1 MSEQRPKPIAFHA
14 VMAMACLPIL
24 VAGCGGATEQTSAGG
39 SSSAAAASS
48 APTVQA
54 LLAPAGLAA
63 TPGNAQIGLTWSAT
77 SNATSYNLKRAASS
91 GGPYGPLGATAAT
104 SYMDTTAVNGTTY
117 FYVVAAVNSQGTS
130 ADSAPASGTPAAVAT
145 TPPVSTP
152 PVTPPPVTPPPVTPP
167 PVTPPPVTTPPVT
180 TTPVTS
186 LPAVAVLNNVQ
197 AVINGSGATITFDP
211 VDGAVDYR
219 VYELPSNSNI
229 QLASDGSVVIPNAV
243 YRCAGTYQ
251 VPAPRLEDAT
261 TQDNGITTR
270 VASAVDGYNRSLA
283 EATLGYVY
291 SSPAPGLTP
300 VYAVG
305 NPNIYSD
312 DDYYY
317 RYQASREK
325 KYTVSASEY
334 ASLVASGW
342 RDDGIAFYVPQ
353 TASAATQPVLSNASL
368 SDQTFG
374 SRYYLNQGAELNSRN
389 ASLGFATAFN
399 VLATAAPGSL
409 PLMRVFYQTAGG
421 RSHDELAVGHAAFA
435 RIRYQ
440 GLNNPVPTV
449 HYSGITAAKTL
460 VVEAL
465 DRGCPFQGIVSSQS
479 LAAQTFSFSTYSM
492 THQPWYT
499 VADLQKIVDS
509 GEVYLNGQ
517 YDGVV
522 GRPKAIARAYLSVAP
537 RTVPQMDWMST
548 ANSFS
553 EAFTS
558 VACGAPDGNC
568 FQQFREQSNT
578 YISFL
583 SAETSH
589 WQAGNVLG
597 ELLINYADWA
607 GDTNG
612 KVRIT
617 VRSQQA
623 TIASNSFVHATMEVN
638 SVGSARRYPQMIIS
652 DQSIPVQYNLIN
664 GRSLILQT
672 FGDFPSRVDLE
683 ICDHVTWDVN
693 QQCPRFIFR
702 HTFNSSGAI
711 SGINPIPEED
721 QFMAAVDAPTKFDLY
736 TSNSRAYI
744 FVNGKPYACANL
756 AANSGVSPA
765 PVPPTGP
772 ATVTFGDALYHSA
785 ADDNF
790 LTKMPGSYINRHQQT
805 ETNRHFDN
813 LGFSSGVAAPPWN
826 ETSLPCSSTM
836 TNLNYDPS
844 L

>member
-1 MSEQRPKPIAFHA
+1 MFEQRPKPMTIRAL
-14 VMAMACLPIL
+14 MMMACVIL
-24 VAGCGGATEQTSAGG
+24 LAGCGGTSEQASTGAPASAQA
-39 SSSAAAASS
+39 SAS
-48 APTVQA
+48 APVVQA
-54 LLAPAGLAA
+54 PVAPTGLAA
-63 TPGNAQIGLTWSAT
+63 TPGNGQIGLTWSAT
-77 SNATSYNLKRAASS
+77 GNATSYELKRATSN
-91 GGPYGPLGATAAT
+91 GGPYAQLGTASAT
-104 SYMDTTAVNGTTY
+104 SYMDTAVVNGTTY
-117 FYVVAAVNSQGTS
+117 YYVVAAANSQGIS
-130 ADSAPASGTPAAVAT
+130 ADSAPASGTPAAGTPAPPVT
-145 TPPVSTP
+145 TAPVTPPPVSTP
-152 PVTPPPVTPPPVTPP
+152 PTPS
-167 PVTPPPVTTPPVT
+167 PPVTTPPVT
-180 TTPVTS
+180 TAPVTS
-186 LPAVAVLNNVQ
+186 LPAVAALSNVQ
-197 AVINGSGATITFDP
+197 TVINGSGATITFES
-211 VDGAVDYR
+211 VDGALDYR
-219 VYELPSNSNI
+219 VYELPSNNNI

-270 VASAVDGYNRSLA
+270 VASAVDGYTRSLT

-291 SSPAPGLTP
+291 ATAASGLTP

-325 KYTVSASEY
+325 QYTASASEY

-342 RDDGIAFYVPQ
+342 RDDGVAFYVPQ
-353 TASAATQPVLSNASL
+353 TASAATQPVLSNANL
-368 SDQTFG
+368 SDPDFG
-374 SRYYLNQGAELNSRN
+374 SRYYLNQGAELSSRS

-399 VLATAAPGSL
+399 VLATAAPGSQ

-421 RSHDELAVGHAAFA
+421 RSHDELAVGQAAFA

-440 GLNNPVPTV
+440 GLNNPVATV
-449 HYSGITAAKTL
+449 HYSGITAATTL

-479 LAAQTFSFSTYSM
+479 LAAQTFSFSTYSV

-499 VADLQKIVDS
+499 LADLQNAVDS
-509 GEVYLNGQ
+509 GEVFLNGQ

-522 GRPKAIARAYLSVAP
+522 GRPKAIARAYVSVAP
-537 RTVPQMDWMST
+537 ATTEQMDWMST
-548 ANSFS
+548 ADSFS
-553 EAFTS
+553 ETFTP

-578 YISFL
+578 YDISFL
-583 SAETSH
+583 SAETNH

-597 ELLINYADWA
+597 EFLINYADWA
-607 GDTNG
+607 ADTNG

-617 VRSQQA
+617 VKSQKA

-638 SVGSARRYPQMIIS
+638 SVGSARRYPQMIVS
-652 DQSIPVQYNLIN
+652 DQDIPVQYNLIN

-702 HTFNSSGAI
+702 HTFDSSGAI

-721 QFMAAVDAPTKFDLY
+721 EFMAAVDAPTKVDLY

-744 FVNGKPYACANL
+744 FVNDKPYACANL
-756 AANSGVSPA
+756 ATNSGVSPA

-785 ADDNF
+785 ADNNF
-790 LTKMPGSYINRHQQT
+790 LVDMPGGYINRHQQT

-813 LGFSSGVAAPPWN
+813 LGFSSGVAAPAWN
-826 ETSLPCSSTM
+826 ETSSPCSSTM
-836 TNLNYDPS
+836 TTLNYDPS
-844 L
+844 P

>member
-1 MSEQRPKPIAFHA
+1 MFELRPNLIAFRA
-14 VMAMACLPIL
+14 LMVAASLAL
-24 VAGCGGATEQTSAGG
+24 VAGCGGATMQVSAGTAT
-39 SSSAAAASS
+39 SRAPVIQAPV
-48 APTVQA
+48 APT
-54 LLAPAGLAA
+54 GLVA
-63 TPGNAQIGLTWSAT
+63 TPGSSQVRLTWSAS
-77 SNATSYNLKRAASS
+77 SNAMSYDVKRATATA
-91 GGPYGPLGATAAT
+91 GPYRQLGSAAST
-104 SYMDTTAVNGTTY
+104 SYMDATAVNGTTY
-117 FYVVAAVNSQGTS
+117 YYVVAAVNSRGTS
-130 ADSAPASGTPAAVAT
+130 ADSAKASVTLAV
-145 TPPVSTP
+145 TPPVAAP
-152 PVTPPPVTPPPVTPP
+152 PVTP
-167 PVTPPPVTTPPVT
+167 TPPVT
-180 TTPVTS
+180 TQPVTN
-186 LPAVAVLNNVQ
+186 LPAVAALNNVQ
-197 AVINGSGATITFDP
+197 LAMNGGSATITFDS
-211 VDGAVDYR
+211 VDNASDYR
-219 VYELPSNSNI
+219 VYVLPSNDNI
-229 QLASDGSVVIPNAV
+229 QLASDGSVIIPNAI

-251 VPAPRLEDAT
+251 VPASRLDDAT
-261 TQDNGITTR
+261 TQDNGVTTR
-270 VASAVDGYNRSLA
+270 VASAVDGYTRSLA

-291 SSPAPGLTP
+291 TTAAAGLTP

-305 NPNIYSD
+305 NPDIHSD
-312 DDYYY
+312 DDYFY

-325 KYTVSASEY
+325 KYTTSASEY
-334 ASLVASGW
+334 ASLVAGGW

-353 TASAATQPVLSNASL
+353 TATAATKPVLSNANL
-368 SDQTFG
+368 TDPDFG
-374 SRYYLNQGAELNSRN
+374 SRYYLNQGAELNSRS

-399 VLATAAPGSL
+399 VLATAAPGSQ
-409 PLMRVFYQTAGG
+409 PLMRVFYQTAAG
-421 RSHDELAVGHAAFA
+421 RSHDELAVGQAAFT

-440 GLNNPVPTV
+440 GLNNAVATV
-449 HYSGITAAKTL
+449 HYSGITAATTL

-479 LAAQTFSFSTYSM
+479 LAAQTFSFGTYSIA
-492 THQPWYT
+492 HQPWST
-499 VADLQKIVDS
+499 VADLQKTVDS

-522 GRPKAIARAYLSVAP
+522 GRPKAIARAYVSVAP
-537 RTVPQMDWMST
+537 KARQQMDWMST
-548 ANSFS
+548 PASFS
-553 EAFTS
+553 ETFTQA
-558 VACGAPDGNC
+558 ACGAPDGNC

-578 YISFL
+578 YDVSFL

-589 WQAGNVLG
+589 WQGGNVLG
-597 ELLINYADWA
+597 EFLINYADWA
-607 GDTNG
+607 ADTNG

-617 VRSQQA
+617 VKSQKA

-638 SVGSARRYPQMIIS
+638 SVGSARRYPQMIVS
-652 DQSIPVQYNLIN
+652 DQNIPVQYNLIH

-693 QQCPRFIFR
+693 LQCPRFIFR

-744 FVNGKPYACANL
+744 FVNDKPYACANL
-756 AANSGVSPA
+756 ASKSGVSPA

-790 LTKMPGSYINRHQQT
+790 LVKMQGGFIFRHQQT

-813 LGFSSGVAAPPWN
+813 LGFSSGVAAPAWD
-826 ETSLPCSSTM
+826 ETSFPCSSTM
-836 TNLNYDPS
+836 TNLNYDPNP
-844 L
+844 